1 MAQATFHTS
10 SQDFSQWIDKQE
22 TRHDLISAQLTK
34 RIAIIFGE
42 DCPHEGQPLPH
53 LWHWAFFQEPLIETC
68 LGKDGHPVRGIFLP
82 PAEGR
87 NRMWAGG
94 RVCFLQPL
102 IVGKSAKCISTIK
115 AVKEKQGKTGSLL
128 FVTVEHQYFQEGELC
143 LSEEQDIV
151 YREPSPPK
159 LESDSTLPALTWNET
174 VHPTPVMLFRYS
186 AVTFNGHRIH
196 YDHPYATEQE
206 GYPGLVVHGPM
217 IATLILHS
225 FIKQYPQCMPKNFTY
240 RGLRPLIADTS
251 FHIGGHHQSDQHC
264 TAWAFNNNGPAHQAE
279 IEYKESI

>member
-1 MAQATFHTS
+1 MAQSTFQNCS
-10 SQDFSQWIDKQE
+10 LDFSQWIGKQE
-22 TRHDLISAQLTK
+22 VRHDVISAQLTK
-34 RIAIIFGE
+34 RIAIIFDE
-42 DCPHEGQPLPH
+42 DCPCEGQPLPH
-53 LWHWAFFQEPLIETC
+53 LWHWAFFQEPLTESS
-68 LGKDGHPVRGIFLP
+68 LGKDGHPARGIFLP

-94 RVCFLQPL
+94 RVFFLQPL
-102 IVGKSAKCISTIK
+102 IVGKAAKCISTIK

-143 LSEEQDIV
+143 LSEVQDIV

-159 LESDSTLPALTWNET
+159 LENTTLLPTLAWNET
-174 VHPTPVMLFRYS
+174 IHPTPVMLFRYS

-217 IATLILHS
+217 IATLILRS
-225 FIKQYPQCMPKNFTY
+225 FIKNNPQCTPTNFSY

-251 FHIGGHHQSDQHC
+251 FHIGGHHHSEQHC
-264 TAWAFNNNGPAHQAE
+264 TAWAFNDKGPAHQAE
-279 IEYKESI
+279 IEYKEST